1 MLTIAGVQPFEV
13 HRLDRAAYHQLSD
26 AGAFD
31 GKKVQLIDGVIV
43 TMNSMGPPH
52 AFVVGKLNQL
62 LSIQLG
68 DSRIIRVGL
77 PLALSERSEPE
88 PDLAVVSEKDTD
100 PGADHPS
107 TSPLIIEVSDSS
119 RTFDL
124 GLKADLYAAARL
136 PEYWVVDLKNAKIV
150 VHLEP
155 KKGRYQRVH
164 RFGRGKAVTSTIAPR
179 VTIKVNDLFV

>member
-1 MLTIAGVQPFEV
+1 MRVVGGGPYDLFRLNRVQYSK
-13 HRLDRAAYHQLSD
+13 LAASGFFGD
-26 AGAFD
+26 T
-31 GKKVQLIDGVIV
+31 KVQLIDGVV
-43 TMNSMGPPH
+43 LVRPRPSAKK

-107 TSPLIIEVSDSS
+107 SSPLIIEVSDSS

-179 VTIKVNDLFV
+179 VTVKVNDLFV

>member
-1 MLTIAGVQPFEV
+1 MLTVAALAPFDI
-13 HRLDRAAYHQLSD
+13 HRFDRAAYQQLAE

-31 GKKVQLIDGVIV
+31 GKKVQLIDGILV
-43 TMNSMGPPH
+43 TMASKAPPE
-52 AFVVGKLNQL
+52 AFVIGKLNQI
-62 LSIQLG
+62 LSLQLG

-107 TSPLIIEVSDSS
+107 SSPLVIEVS
-119 RTFDL
+119 FDL

-155 KKGRYQRVH
+155 RKGRYQRVH
-164 RFGRGKAVTSTIAPR
+164 RFGRGKAVTSTLAPR
-179 VTIKVNDLFV
+179 VTVKVNDLFV